1 MTPPRL
7 FIFDW
12 DGTLADSVGRIV
24 DCLGSA
30 ARDVGLQVHSEAA
43 YGEVIGL
50 GLPEVIRRLY
60 PELPQ
65 DLAGVYRDRYAAH
78 FIAADTEPS
87 AFFPG
92 ALDALHVLRARG
104 HLLAVA
110 TGKSRRG
117 LDRVLGRH
125 GLETF
130 FDATRCADETAS
142 KPDPLMLMEIFAELG
157 TDPADSL
164 VVGDT
169 EFDMEM
175 AARAGARRIGV
186 SYGVHAP
193 DRLARHGTEKII
205 SGIGEL
211 LL

>member
-1 MTPPRL
+1 VTPPRL

-12 DGTLADSVGRIV
+12 DGTLIDSVGRIV
-24 DCLGSA
+24 NCLGSA
-30 ARDVGLQVHSEAA
+30 AREIGLHVRSEAA

-50 GLPEVIRRLY
+50 GLPEAIQRLY
-60 PELPQ
+60 PELTE

-87 AFFPG
+87 EFFPG
-92 ALDALHVLRARG
+92 ALDALRVLRSRG

-125 GLETF
+125 GLEGF
-130 FDATRCADETAS
+130 FDATRCADETSS
-142 KPDPLMLMEIFAELG
+142 KPDPLMLREIFAELTTG
-157 TDPADSL
+157 PADSL

>member
-12 DGTLADSVGRIV
+12 DGTLIDSVARIV
-24 DCLGSA
+24 GCLGSA
-30 ARDVGLQVHSEAA
+30 AREVGLGVRSESA

-50 GLPEVIRRLY
+50 GLPEAIRRLY
-60 PELPQ
+60 PEVSEA
-65 DLAGVYRDRYAAH
+65 LAGIYRDRYAAH

-87 AFFPG
+87 GFFPG
-92 ALDALHVLRARG
+92 ALEALHVLRSRG

-125 GLETF
+125 GLEGF

-142 KPDPLMLMEIFAELG
+142 KPDPLMLSEIFAELD
-157 TDPADSL
+157 TDPSDSL
-164 VVGDT
+164 VIGDT

-186 SYGVHAP
+186 SYGVHSP

-205 SGIGEL
+205 GGIAEL
-211 LL
+211 LF